1 MKLRKRMTDTFWNSL
16 GSGIFAAVS
25 FLLLIGV
32 TRGYGVEKAGSF
44 GVAIATA
51 QLMYRIGIFAM
62 RQYQITDL
70 NHEFPFSAY
79 FSAKVASSLI
89 SLVVFSFY
97 VIIDEAAKEEFWQFF
112 WIFAFYQLL
121 SIDDL
126 YQNRLFQ
133 ENRLDKAGISKCLVI
148 GGYLCSFFILSICRM
163 ELNTI
168 LAVAFFVSFVISVM
182 NCPHDLWREMVF
194 VRDNSV
200 FRAMEMAFPAFISN
214 FLFAFINSLPKY
226 TVYYFCSREESGYT
240 NNIFML
246 LNVVE
251 LVGNFIY
258 YPFIPDITG
267 NMAKDPGK
275 VRKLILRISAA
286 IISVGCVMAVFMYSS
301 GIMVFDFIY
310 HKDFTGYIFEI
321 IYTVSICG
329 VLVALTALFYWI
341 PVILREQKRLIRIFG
356 AGTIAALAGCV
367 CGSLKYGIRGAIA
380 GHSLAVGIMVVLL
393 LRLFHVWWSG
403 NAGNETA

>member
-1 MKLRKRMTDTFWNSL
+1 
-16 GSGIFAAVS
+16 
-25 FLLLIGV
+25 
-32 TRGYGVEKAGSF
+32 
-44 GVAIATA
+44 
-51 QLMYRIGIFAM
+51 
-62 RQYQITDL
+62 
-70 NHEFPFSAY
+70 
-79 FSAKVASSLI
+79 
-89 SLVVFSFY
+89 
-97 VIIDEAAKEEFWQFF
+97 
-112 WIFAFYQLL
+112 
-121 SIDDL
+121 
-126 YQNRLFQ
+126 
-133 ENRLDKAGISKCLVI
+133 
-148 GGYLCSFFILSICRM
+148 
-163 ELNTI
+163 
-168 LAVAFFVSFVISVM
+168 
-182 NCPHDLWREMVF
+182 
-194 VRDNSV
+194 
-200 FRAMEMAFPAFISN
+200 
-214 FLFAFINSLPKY
+214 
-226 TVYYFCSREESGYT
+226 
-240 NNIFML
+240 ML

-393 LRLFHVWWSG
+393 LRFFHVWWSG